1 MQNMNVLKLMFSNL
15 REKHLLN
22 TVILLVKDGKY
33 VCEAMELVFLQS
45 RERLHPFNTLAMLSP
60 QILNRN

>member
-15 REKHLLN
+15 RAKNLLN

-33 VCEAMELVFLQS
+33 VCEAMELVFLHS
-45 RERLHPFNTLAMLSP
+45 GERLRPLNTLAMVVG
-60 QILNRN
+60 QILQRN